1 MVPSFPEPVT
11 ESVTVAPIAG
21 ALLAS
26 PPPGIPEDLLDPD
39 ILASLYSFLTV
50 KVKDFVSSI
59 TLLFQKIRE
68 GWCLYSALWE
78 LEDSFCI

>member
-11 ESVTVAPIAG
+11 EPVTGTPIAG

-39 ILASLYSFLTV
+39 ILASLYSFLINSESERFCV
-50 KVKDFVSSI
+50 KCHSSVSKNKSGVVLI
-59 TLLFQKIRE
+59 
-68 GWCLYSALWE
+68 
-78 LEDSFCI
+78 